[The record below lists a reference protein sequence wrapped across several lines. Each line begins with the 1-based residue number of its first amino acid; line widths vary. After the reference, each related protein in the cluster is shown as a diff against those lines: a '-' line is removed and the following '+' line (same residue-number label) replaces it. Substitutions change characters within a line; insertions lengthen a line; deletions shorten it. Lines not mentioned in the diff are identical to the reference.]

1 MEILVPIDNGWHQ
14 FKKGEGGTTPSLVV
28 KRRLTQ
34 TPPMSK
40 RRALGA
46 FSGAIVSHSETVLM
60 FLEPQD
66 EL

>member
-1 MEILVPIDNGWHQ
+1 LITVGISSRKE
-14 FKKGEGGTTPSLVV
+14 KGGTTPSLVV
-28 KRRLTQ
+28 KGRLTQ

-46 FSGAIVSHSETVLM
+46 FSGAIVSHSKTVLM